1 MYIDAH
7 AHIYHDFT
15 DETAGRYLAKARGL
29 GIERA
34 AALAVGPTVFPG
46 TNEWYAEQIRRFP
59 DFFFGLA
66 NVDPDGTTV
75 AELDALA
82 RPPWVG
88 FKVLF
93 ARKPYGSPDYFPL
106 WEQICA
112 MGRPVLFHTG
122 WLALSPR
129 TRKVHMNNLRPMEV
143 DFIAR
148 NFPDLKIILAHFGN
162 PWWDEAACVVSRH
175 PRVYA
180 DLSGGALRRS
190 MALWKETFA
199 PNGKADTRLLSK
211 ILWASDHSYLGAEFD
226 EFRCVAFFEEL
237 LDACRAPSEIRER
250 IYRQNAVE
258 LYGLKP

>member
-7 AHIYHDFT
+7 THIYHDFT
-15 DETAGRYLAKARGL
+15 DETARRYIARARQL

-34 AALAVGPTVFPG
+34 VAAALGKTIFPA
-46 TNEWYAEQIRRFP
+46 TNEWYATQIDKYS
-59 DFFFGLA
+59 DFFVGLA
-66 NVDPDGTTV
+66 NVHPDETSV
-75 AELDALA
+75 AELEALA

-106 WEQICA
+106 WARISEL
-112 MGRPVLFHTG
+112 GRPVLFHTG

-129 TRKVHMNNLRPMEV
+129 TRKVNMNNLRPMEV

-162 PWWDEAACVVSRH
+162 PWWEEAACVLMHH

-199 PNGKADTRLLSK
+199 PNGKADLHLLSK
-211 ILWASDHSYLGAEFD
+211 ILWASDHGYLGADFD
-226 EFRCVAFFEEL
+226 SFSCVAFYHEL
-237 LDACRAPSEIRER
+237 LDACQAPAEIRER
-250 IYRQNAVE
+250 VFRQNAID
-258 LYGLKP
+258 LFGLKA